1 MTIEAAIAF
10 GEHRIYKELS
20 TQVCVGMAVADG
32 TLCVVTAVFISFVL
46 HMTSAVQTTVS
57 IAGLVW
63 RLYGG
68 RWEQVAH
75 KVNISCLSV
84 WLVCH
89 TKFKDPYKSHAI
101 HEGWASKY
109 VH

>member
-1 MTIEAAIAF
+1 MGMVVAA
-10 GEHRIYKELS
+10 
-20 TQVCVGMAVADG
+20 G
-32 TLCVVTAVFISFVL
+32 TLCVVTVVFISFAL
-46 HMTSAVQTTVS
+46 RMTSVVQTTVS
-57 IAGLVW
+57 IAGFVW

-75 KVNISCLSV
+75 KVNISCLST

-89 TKFKDPYKSHAI
+89 TKFKDPYKCHTI
-101 HEGWASKY
+101 HGGGASKY